1 MVTRLIVVII
11 SVCTNIESLCYIPA
25 TDIMLYFSYTSNK
38 KKKIPGDSEG
48 QGSLVCCSPW
58 DRKELDMIEQLNNK
72 NRKKME
78 SSIISE
84 VKYLRYIILLN

>member
-1 MVTRLIVVII
+1 MLYT
-11 SVCTNIESLCYIPA
+11 A

-48 QGSLVCCSPW
+48 QGSLVCYSPW
-58 DRKELDMIEQLNNK
+58 ACKELDMTEQLNNK

-84 VKYLRYIILLN
+84 VKYLRYIILLNSGKHSNLTYVNKELPSREN